1 MILTEDMKRVVA
13 EQRLGFF
20 ATVCPDGTP
29 NLSPKGTIAVWDDE
43 RIVFLDLA
51 SPGTIENLR
60 ANPFIEVNVVDQV
73 VRKGYRF
80 KGRATLLTDGP
91 EFERAVS
98 QLTEERGVVDL
109 AGRVRHAVLID
120 VEHAAPLISPIYETG
135 ASEDEVRKSWS
146 EHWARVYGRWP

>member
-1 MILTEDMKRVVA
+1 MVLTEDMKRVVA

-29 NLSPKGTIAVWDDE
+29 NLSPKGTIAVWDDD
-43 RIVFLDLA
+43 RLAFLDLA

-60 ANPFIEVNVVDQV
+60 ANPSIEVNVVDQV

-91 EFERAVS
+91 EFERAVGV
-98 QLTEERGVVDL
+98 LTEERGVADL
-109 AGRVRHAVLID
+109 AGRVRHVVLID
-120 VEHAAPLISPIYETG
+120 VERASPLVSPIYELG

-146 EHWARVYGRWP
+146 EHWARVYRWQ